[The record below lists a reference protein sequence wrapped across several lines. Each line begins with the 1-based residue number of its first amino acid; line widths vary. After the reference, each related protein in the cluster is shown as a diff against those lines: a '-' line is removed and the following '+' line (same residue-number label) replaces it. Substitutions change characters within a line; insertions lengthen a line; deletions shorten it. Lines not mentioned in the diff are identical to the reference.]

1 MNGEM
6 NRYTVEEYIER
17 MSNIKQEKQEIFCH
31 DGYERLCSAVVYQ
44 AVKDYRLALIRLH
57 RKPKDMPASYTVEEC
72 ENFFRKDIGF
82 YCDLDGEALIRQI
95 RKKVDEELRTSAKRK
110 VR

>member
-6 NRYTVEEYIER
+6 NRCTMLECIER
-17 MSNIKQEKQEIFCH
+17 VSSMKQEKQEIFCH

-57 RKPKDMPASYTVEEC
+57 RKPKDMQALYTVEEC

-82 YCDLDGEALIRQI
+82 YCDLDGETLIRQI